1 MTRVSG
7 LRKIAAV
14 LAGMLVAGLT
24 SVATAGPASA
34 APSTACDGFDQ
45 PVLMK
50 INPTVTSSL
59 LTRSLRE
66 AAGASRFGF
75 SIDQGIQFYAAATS
89 RDGAVPVQRLYHPKT
104 GDFVALAQDADIA
117 AATAEGY
124 LDQGVRFW
132 ASPIDSDCADPVYL
146 LRKDGHFREVA
157 TDAGRA
163 ALLSDGWE
171 DRGTAF
177 YASPVEPATPTEPDP
192 VSPTDPDPAPPT
204 QPAGSSFTIAVI
216 PDTQQEVLSGT
227 DTRFAERTR
236 WLVDNRAALSLAYVT
251 QTGDMVNWDT
261 PDHEQYARGSAAMK
275 ILDDAGIPWSGS
287 IGNHDTAATCPGG
300 SACPGTRPRVTVR
313 NTTTFNQYFPVSR
326 FPSMQ
331 GEFEAGKVDN
341 SWSTF
346 EAGGTKWMVLNLE
359 LWPRPEV
366 VAWASSVVRGR
377 PDTNVMVVTHSY
389 LNPDGSIYG
398 AADYGQTTPQALF
411 DQLVRPNSNIKIVV
425 SGHVGDTV
433 DREDVR
439 PDGTKVVSYLGAFH
453 SNTTNPVQLL
463 KVDTANSSIT
473 RTWAAPRTPGFPTY
487 EDVNTGITWAR

>member
-1 MTRVSG
+1 MTRVSR

-14 LAGMLVAGLT
+14 LAGVLMAGLT

-34 APSTACDGFDQ
+34 APSSACGGFDQ
-45 PVLMK
+45 PVLLK
-50 INPTVTSSL
+50 VNPTTTSSL
-59 LTRSLRE
+59 LTRSTYE
-66 AAGASRFGF
+66 ASRAEAYGY
-75 SIDQGIQFYAAATS
+75 IDGGEPEFYAAGWSYAGTI
-89 RDGAVPVQRLYHPKT
+89 PVRRLWNPANR
-104 GDFVALAQDADIA
+104 DFVALAQDADIA

-132 ASPIDSDCADPVYL
+132 ASPVDSDCADPVYL

-157 TDAGRA
+157 TEAGRS

-177 YASPVEPATPTEPDP
+177 YASPVEPTTPTEPDP
-192 VSPTDPDPAPPT
+192 VPPTEPDPAPPT
-204 QPAGSSFTIAVI
+204 QPAGSAFTIAVI

-227 DTRFAERTR
+227 DTRFAERTQ
-236 WLVDNRAALSLAYVT
+236 WLVDNRAALSLAYVAH
-251 QTGDMVNWDT
+251 TGDMVNWDT
-261 PDHEQYARGSAAMK
+261 PGHEQYARGSAAMK
-275 ILDDAGIPWSGS
+275 ILDDAGVPWSGS

-300 SACPGTRPRVTVR
+300 SACPGTRPRITVR
-313 NTTTFNQYFPVSR
+313 DTTTFNEYFPVSR

-346 EAGGTKWMVLNLE
+346 EAGGTRWMVLNLE

-366 VAWASSVVRGR
+366 VAWASSVVQSR

-463 KVDTANSSIT
+463 KVDTATGSIT

-487 EDVNTGITWAR
+487 EDVNTGMTWAR